1 MASLSRAEIADLKA
15 RVRKLDAQYAALC
28 KDEELGLPVEHSK
41 AIVLREIR
49 VISQLISDCEK
60 EQARQ
65 QAAASRPQVAPRPPM
80 ASTRPPVVAPRPPSA
95 ASRPSVA
102 ERLSMAASRQQV
114 APPPLVA
121 PRQLVADS
129 PLEFM
134 QDFIMAVLLMASI
147 GVLRDFFNSV
157 FKGKYLE
164 VRGDG
169 NCGPRAF
176 LTALA
181 ARAGINLPIDP
192 PGMCDWIDRLKLLM
206 IQEINQML
214 SAGIIKVDDLT
225 SIPENLTLLPK
236 GATLN
241 HYFALFLTDGY
252 NITNFDF
259 RVLASMFNLQI
270 DVIRQD
276 TNGIDDVQCFVRRGN
291 EIDDGIAQHICILQQ
306 RGHFVPLIQ
315 VDESL
320 SSGSIRCLRTARS
333 IGFTG

>member
-15 RVRKLDAQYAALC
+15 RVCVLDSKYASLC
-28 KDEELGLPVEHSK
+28 AEEHCCPVEHSK
-41 AIVLREIR
+41 NAVLREIR

-65 QAAASRPQVAPRPPM
+65 QAAASRPQVAPRPP
-80 ASTRPPVVAPRPPSA
+80 SA
-95 ASRPSVA
+95 ASRHQG
-102 ERLSMAASRQQV
+102 AASRQQV

-134 QDFIMAVLLMASI
+134 QAFIMAMQLMAST
-147 GVLRDFFNSV
+147 GVLRDFFNHV

-192 PGMCDWIDRLKLLM
+192 PGMGEWIFRLKLLM

-214 SAGIIKVDDLT
+214 SAGIIEERNLT
-225 SIPENLTLLPK
+225 SIPENGLRED
-236 GATLN
+236 ATLDQ
-241 HYFALFLTDGY
+241 YFEKFKTDGY

-315 VDESL
+315 VDERL
-320 SSGSIRCLRTARS
+320 SSGSIRCLRTARR
-333 IGFTG
+333 IGFSG

>member
-15 RVRKLDAQYAALC
+15 RVCVLDSKYASLC
-28 KDEELGLPVEHSK
+28 AEEHCCPVEHSK
-41 AIVLREIR
+41 NAVLREIR

-65 QAAASRPQVAPRPPM
+65 HAAASRPQVAPRPP
-80 ASTRPPVVAPRPPSA
+80 S
-95 ASRPSVA
+95 
-102 ERLSMAASRQQV
+102 AASRQQV
-114 APPPLVA
+114 APRPLVAPRSLVA

-134 QDFIMAVLLMASI
+134 QAFIMAMQLMAST
-147 GVLRDFFNSV
+147 GVLRDFFNHV

-192 PGMCDWIDRLKLLM
+192 PGMREWIVRLKLLM

-225 SIPENLTLLPK
+225 SIPENQPLLPEDP
-236 GATLN
+236 TLDD
-241 HYFALFLTDGY
+241 YFALFRTDGY

-315 VDESL
+315 VDERL
-320 SSGSIRCLRTARS
+320 SSGSIRCLRTARR
-333 IGFTG
+333 IGFSG

>member
-1 MASLSRAEIADLKA
+1 M
-15 RVRKLDAQYAALC
+15 
-28 KDEELGLPVEHSK
+28 
-41 AIVLREIR
+41 
-49 VISQLISDCEK
+49 
-60 EQARQ
+60 
-65 QAAASRPQVAPRPPM
+65 
-80 ASTRPPVVAPRPPSA
+80 
-95 ASRPSVA
+95 
-102 ERLSMAASRQQV
+102 
-114 APPPLVA
+114 A

-134 QDFIMAVLLMASI
+134 QAFIMAMQLMASS
-147 GVLRDFFNSV
+147 GVPTRFSNSV
-157 FKGKYLE
+157 FTGECLP
-164 VRGDG
+164 VSRDG

-192 PGMCDWIDRLKLLM
+192 PGMGKWIFRLKLLM
-206 IQEINQML
+206 IQEINRML
-214 SAGIIKVDDLT
+214 SAGIIEKCNLT
-225 SIPENLTLLPK
+225 SIPENGLRED
-236 GATLN
+236 ATLDQ
-241 HYFALFLTDGY
+241 YFEKFKTDGY

-320 SSGSIRCLRTARS
+320 SSGSIRCLRTARR
-333 IGFTG
+333 IGFSG